1 MPQLS
6 PLGTHWHAS
15 TVAGHC
21 ATRWE
26 HVNASGASAWPS
38 SLWGAPQGKGEP
50 HATGDIKRPRVPGV
64 VKGWISAHGTPA
76 CECE

>member
-50 HATGDIKRPRVPGV
+50 HATGKETSGARGGKRMDLSTRHPNV
-64 VKGWISAHGTPA
+64 
-76 CECE
+76 